1 VVCEETL
8 ILDSVLLTVQP
19 GTDSS
24 ATMVRLDATRT
35 LPDSAHAASICSGV
49 AGVSALRK
57 RETGSVVAVG
67 KAIAKP
73 VTVTVGSVRLPVGS
87 AAPVVKHVEGPT
99 GIVSMMVV
107 VMIETLVR
115 TENAVAVGQA
125 SEMVLLIRSV
135 ELLVGNKGTVLF
147 SDALGV
153 ADGIV
158 RFPMGNAAEE
168 VISKDVLGVGRIVEM
183 FPTEKEDTVE

>member
-1 VVCEETL
+1 M
-8 ILDSVLLTVQP
+8 LDSVPLTVQP

-24 ATMVRLDATRT
+24 VTMARLGTTRT

-67 KAIAKP
+67 KATAKP
-73 VTVTVGSVRLPVGS
+73 VTVGSVRLPVGS

-135 ELLVGNKGTVLF
+135 ELLVGNKETVLF

-153 ADGIV
+153 ADGTV
-158 RFPMGNAAEE
+158 RFPMGSAAEE

>member
-1 VVCEETL
+1 
-8 ILDSVLLTVQP
+8 
-19 GTDSS
+19 
-24 ATMVRLDATRT
+24 
-35 LPDSAHAASICSGV
+35 
-49 AGVSALRK
+49 
-57 RETGSVVAVG
+57 
-67 KAIAKP
+67 
-73 VTVTVGSVRLPVGS
+73 
-87 AAPVVKHVEGPT
+87 
-99 GIVSMMVV
+99 MMVV
-107 VMIETLVR
+107 VMIATLVR

-125 SEMVLLIRSV
+125 SEIVLLIRIV
-135 ELLVGNKGTVLF
+135 ELLVGNKETVLF